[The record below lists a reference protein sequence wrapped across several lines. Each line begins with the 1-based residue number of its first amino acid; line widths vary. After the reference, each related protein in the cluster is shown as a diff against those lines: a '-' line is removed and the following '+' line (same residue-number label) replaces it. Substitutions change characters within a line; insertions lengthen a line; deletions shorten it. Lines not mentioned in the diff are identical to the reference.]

1 MLRRLIVLSVMVT
14 ALGLPVGSRAESFQG
29 EKDVPVRPSKECIEI
44 VVVDGR
50 IFVIDVCIW
59 DIIAIL

>member
-1 MLRRLIVLSVMVT
+1 MLRHLVVLAALILAFS
-14 ALGLPVGSRAESFQG
+14 LPVGSRAESLQG
-29 EKDVPVRPSKECIEI
+29 EKDIPVRPPKECIEI

-50 IFVIDVCIW
+50 IFIIDVCIG